1 MDILLVTAHP
11 DDECMFFTP
20 SVRHF
25 VGRGYRV
32 DLICLSVGNFEGIGG
47 VRRGELEKS
56 SQILGINSVTIIDDQ
71 YKNCQK

>member
-25 VGRGYRV
+25 VGRGDRV
-32 DLICLSVGNFEGIGG
+32 DLICLSTGNFDGL
-47 VRRGELEKS
+47 GELRRKELVKS
-56 SQILGINSVTIIDDQ
+56 ALILGINSISIIEDE
-71 YKNCQK
+71 